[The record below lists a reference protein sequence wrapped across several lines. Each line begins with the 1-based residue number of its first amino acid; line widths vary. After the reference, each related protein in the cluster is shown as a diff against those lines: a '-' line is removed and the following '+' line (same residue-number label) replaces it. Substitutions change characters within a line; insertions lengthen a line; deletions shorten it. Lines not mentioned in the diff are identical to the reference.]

1 MSKDDSKPGPAAQV
15 LPELLTAVEVAQ
27 YLRTTRTAIY
37 AMAGKGQL
45 PGVVHL
51 GRRVLFRRDRLVQF
65 ISENSVASPGEMTE

>member
-1 MSKDDSKPGPAAQV
+1 VSKSENRLDGAQV

-37 AMAGKGQL
+37 AMASKGQL

-51 GRRVLFRRDRLVQF
+51 GRRLLFRRDRLVQF
-65 ISENSVASPGEMTE
+65 ISESSVASPGEMTE